1 MVRHRPAADHRA
13 RFLIFGAV
21 LMVIWYLAGHR
32 EFFRTRTEVAV
43 PEAL

>member
-1 MVRHRPAADHRA
+1 
-13 RFLIFGAV
+13 
-21 LMVIWYLAGHR
+21 MVIWFLAGHR